1 MTANARRLIELL
13 AAVREASYQ
22 DGKVMNSPIAKYSEV
37 DAVHRATREANY
49 AIITHLRSMSEEDLR
64 SL

>member
-13 AAVREASYQ
+13 ANVREASYK
-22 DGKVMNSPIAKYSEV
+22 DGWVMHDPNATHADTEETRK
-37 DAVHRATREANY
+37 ATREANY
-49 AIITHLRSMSEEDLR
+49 AIIMHLRSMSENDLR

>member
-13 AAVREASYQ
+13 ANVREASRQ
-22 DGKVMNSPIAKYSEV
+22 DGKVMNNPSSTHTDV
-37 DAVHRATREANY
+37 DRIVTASREANY
-49 AIITHLRSMSEEDLR
+49 AIIMHLRSMTEEDLK